1 MCRARIWRAFFLTRN
16 VDCERARS
24 FRKVHKGP
32 RPFVDEAEAQAAK
45 AAFRDADENR
55 GNEPF
60 PVLVSSVAATLEVQV
75 GRGLS
80 SVGLPQLLVVMQQCR
95 LLDMGFRRCV

>member
-1 MCRARIWRAFFLTRN
+1 MCRARIWRVFFLTRN

-45 AAFRDADENR
+45 AAFRDAD
-55 GNEPF
+55 G
-60 PVLVSSVAATLEVQV
+60 VHA
-75 GRGLS
+75 
-80 SVGLPQLLVVMQQCR
+80 
-95 LLDMGFRRCV
+95 